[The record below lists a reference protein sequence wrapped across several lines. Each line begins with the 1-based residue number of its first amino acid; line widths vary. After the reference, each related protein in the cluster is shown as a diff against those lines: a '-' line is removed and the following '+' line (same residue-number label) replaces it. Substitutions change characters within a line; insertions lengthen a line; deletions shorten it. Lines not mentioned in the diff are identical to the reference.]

1 MQIILSERLNNNKII
16 RDGKGEKILKRYSLS
31 ADIGGTFTDIVL
43 SDRKMEEYKSAKV
56 PTVKENLSKGVLDGI
71 ATMIED
77 FSEVEF
83 FVHGTTTGLNAFLE
97 RKGADMALIVTKGF
111 KDVNEIGRA
120 NRSEIYN
127 IQYRQ
132 PKPLVKRRD
141 IFELDERVLYDGTVH
156 KDVSEDEVNKLID
169 VIENA
174 GYESVSISLLH
185 AYKNPKNEL
194 KVLDIINRRNSNI
207 SVSLSQNIVREW
219 REYERTSTTLINAY
233 IAPIVENYLDQFEQH
248 LEEKG
253 IENDLFIMQSN
264 GGVMTSKVAKDK
276 PIQTL
281 LSGPVGGTMGGVALG
296 ERTDNNNLICMD
308 MGGTSFDV
316 SMIIDGEPDVT
327 SEVNIEKFPILSP
340 MVNMHTIG
348 AGGGSIA
355 WIEGGGL
362 RVGPHSAGA
371 VPGPVCYNKGGTE
384 PTVTD
389 ANVVLGRIDPLDFLG
404 GNMKLDFEG
413 AYKAVEKL
421 GEQLGLGVYE
431 TAEGI
436 CGIANAKMADAI
448 RTLTVSKGIDPKD
461 FTLVAFGG
469 AGPMHAMFIAENLG
483 INRVLVP
490 ASAGTFSAWGM
501 LQTDI
506 RHDDVR
512 TYVSLLRSSNESDM
526 KNLFHQMILNS
537 EEVLK
542 SQNIDSNDIQH
553 NKQYDLRYVG
563 QEYTVT
569 VNENPHSTDFYKDLE
584 RDFHNMHLN
593 IYGHNNPEGAV
604 EIVNLRVVSYGI
616 LDKNTYSNLEKNSKE
631 ESEFEKINKVYWDN
645 QQLDTK
651 IYNLE
656 KLKIDEQLHG
666 PIIIETETSTI
677 VVPNN
682 FTAQLDHTKNL
693 LIEKER

>member
-1 MQIILSERLNNNKII
+1 M
-16 RDGKGEKILKRYSLS
+16 KRYSLS

-43 SDRKMEEYKSAKV
+43 YDRKKGDYKSAKV

-71 ATMIED
+71 STMIDD
-77 FSEVEF
+77 FADVEF
-83 FVHGTTTGLNAFLE
+83 FVHGTTAGLNAFLE
-97 RKGADMALIVTKGF
+97 RKGANIALIVTKGF
-111 KDVNEIGRA
+111 RDVNEIGRA

-132 PKPLVKRRD
+132 PQPLVKRRD
-141 IFELDERVLYDGTVH
+141 VFELNERVLYDGTVH
-156 KDVSEDEVNKLID
+156 KGVSEEEVNELID
-169 VIENA
+169 EIERK
-174 GYESVSISLLH
+174 GYESVSVSLLH
-185 AYKNPKNEL
+185 AYKNPENEL
-194 KVLDIINRRNSNI
+194 KIMDILKKRKSNI
-207 SVSLSQNIVREW
+207 SFSLSHNIVREW

-233 IAPIVENYLDQFEQH
+233 IAPIVENYLTQFENH
-248 LEEKG
+248 LEKQG
-253 IENDLFIMQSN
+253 VENDLFIMQSN

-281 LSGPVGGTMGGVALG
+281 LSGPVGGTMGGATLG
-296 ERTDNNNLICMD
+296 EQTNNHNLICVD

-348 AGGGSIA
+348 SGGGSIA
-355 WIEGGGL
+355 WIEGGGM

-389 ANVVLGRIDPLDFLG
+389 ANVVLGRIDPENFLG
-404 GNMKLDFEG
+404 GDMELNFDG
-413 AYKAVEKL
+413 AYEAIEKL
-421 GEQLGLGVYE
+421 GKELGLGVYE

-436 CGIANAKMADAI
+436 CDIANAKMANAI
-448 RTLTVSKGIDPKD
+448 RTLTVSKGIDPRD

-483 INRVLVP
+483 IKKVLVP

-501 LQTDI
+501 LQADI

-512 TYVSLLRSSNESDM
+512 NYVSLLRSSDETYM
-526 KNLFHQMILNS
+526 KNLFDEMIVNS
-537 EEVLK
+537 EKVLK
-542 SQNIDSNDIQH
+542 SQNIESNNIKH

-569 VNENPHSTDFYKDLE
+569 IEDDTNGEIFYDDLE
-584 RDFHNMHLN
+584 KDFHEKHLN
-593 IYGHNNPEGAV
+593 IYGHNNPEGEV
-604 EIVNLRVVSYGI
+604 EIVNLRMVSYGL
-616 LDKNTYSNLEKNSKE
+616 LDKNPHKKLEEDSSTVSKI
-631 ESEFEKINKVYWDN
+631 EKINKVYWEN
-645 QQLDTK
+645 RQLDTK
-651 IYNLE
+651 IYNIESIAVGE
-656 KLKIDEQLHG
+656 KLSG
-666 PIIIETETSTI
+666 PIIVETATSTI
-677 VVPNN
+677 VVPKN
-682 FTAQLDHTKNL
+682 FNAYLDDTKNL
-693 LIEKER
+693 LIEKEK

>member
-1 MQIILSERLNNNKII
+1 
-16 RDGKGEKILKRYSLS
+16 LKRYSLS

-43 SDRKMEEYKSAKV
+43 YDRRKKDYKSAKV

-83 FVHGTTTGLNAFLE
+83 FVHGTTAGLNAFLE
-97 RKGADMALIVTKGF
+97 RKGANMALIVTKGF
-111 KDVNEIGRA
+111 RDVNEIGRA

-132 PKPLVKRRD
+132 PEPLVKRRN
-141 IFELDERVLYDGTVH
+141 IFELDERVLHDGTVH
-156 KDVSEDEVNKLID
+156 KEVSEDEVNKLLD
-169 VIENA
+169 EIEDA
-174 GYESVSISLLH
+174 GYESVSIALLH
-185 AYKNPKNEL
+185 AYKNPENEL
-194 KVLDIINRRNSNI
+194 KVLDILKKRNNKM
-207 SVSLSQNIVREW
+207 SVSLSHNIVREW

-233 IAPIVENYLDQFEQH
+233 IAPIVENYLNQFEDQ

-253 IENDLFIMQSN
+253 TENDLFIMQSN
-264 GGVMTSKVAKDK
+264 GGVMTSEVAKDK

-281 LSGPVGGTMGGVALG
+281 LSGPVGGTMGGVTLG
-296 ERTDNNNLICMD
+296 EQTSNDNLICVD

-362 RVGPHSAGA
+362 RVGPQSAGA
-371 VPGPVCYNKGGTE
+371 VPGPVCYGKGGTE

-389 ANVVLGRIDPLDFLG
+389 ANVVLGRIDPADFLG

-413 AYKAVEKL
+413 AYKAIEEL
-421 GEQLGLGVYE
+421 GKQLGLGGYE

-436 CGIANAKMADAI
+436 CEIANAKMADAI
-448 RTLTVSKGIDPKD
+448 RTLTVSKGIDPRD

-483 INRVLVP
+483 INKIIVP

-512 TYVSLLRSSNESDM
+512 TYVSLLRSSDEAVT
-526 KNLFHQMILNS
+526 KNLFDQMIVNS
-537 EEVLK
+537 EDVLK
-542 SQNIDSNDIQH
+542 SQNIDSNNIKH

-569 VNENPHSTDFYKDLE
+569 VDENPDSQDFYDDLE
-584 RDFHNMHLN
+584 QDFHDMHLN

-604 EIVNLRVVSYGI
+604 EIVNLRVVSYGL
-616 LDKNTYSNLEKNSKE
+616 LDKNPHGKLEEKADKDSN
-631 ESEFEKINKVYWDN
+631 FDKVN
-645 QQLDTK
+645 QVFWNNEQVDTK

-656 KLKIDEQLHG
+656 KLAVNEELHG

-677 VVPNN
+677 VVPHN
-682 FTAQLDHTKNL
+682 FIAKLDDTKNL
-693 LIEKER
+693 LIEKEK

>member
-1 MQIILSERLNNNKII
+1 
-16 RDGKGEKILKRYSLS
+16 
-31 ADIGGTFTDIVL
+31 
-43 SDRKMEEYKSAKV
+43 MEEYKSAKV

-327 SEVNIEKFPILSP
+327 SEVN
-340 MVNMHTIG
+340 
-348 AGGGSIA
+348 
-355 WIEGGGL
+355 
-362 RVGPHSAGA
+362 
-371 VPGPVCYNKGGTE
+371 
-384 PTVTD
+384 
-389 ANVVLGRIDPLDFLG
+389 
-404 GNMKLDFEG
+404 
-413 AYKAVEKL
+413 
-421 GEQLGLGVYE
+421 
-431 TAEGI
+431 
-436 CGIANAKMADAI
+436 
-448 RTLTVSKGIDPKD
+448 
-461 FTLVAFGG
+461 
-469 AGPMHAMFIAENLG
+469 
-483 INRVLVP
+483 
-490 ASAGTFSAWGM
+490 
-501 LQTDI
+501 
-506 RHDDVR
+506 
-512 TYVSLLRSSNESDM
+512 
-526 KNLFHQMILNS
+526 
-537 EEVLK
+537 
-542 SQNIDSNDIQH
+542 
-553 NKQYDLRYVG
+553 
-563 QEYTVT
+563 
-569 VNENPHSTDFYKDLE
+569 
-584 RDFHNMHLN
+584 
-593 IYGHNNPEGAV
+593 
-604 EIVNLRVVSYGI
+604 
-616 LDKNTYSNLEKNSKE
+616 
-631 ESEFEKINKVYWDN
+631 
-645 QQLDTK
+645 
-651 IYNLE
+651 
-656 KLKIDEQLHG
+656 
-666 PIIIETETSTI
+666 
-677 VVPNN
+677 
-682 FTAQLDHTKNL
+682 
-693 LIEKER
+693 

>member
-1 MQIILSERLNNNKII
+1 M
-16 RDGKGEKILKRYSLS
+16 S

-43 SDRKMEEYKSAKV
+43 YDREKEDYNSAKV
-56 PTVKENLSKGVLDGI
+56 PTIKENLSKGVLDGI
-71 ATMIED
+71 ATMIDD

-83 FVHGTTTGLNAFLE
+83 FVHGTTAGLNAFLE
-97 RKGADMALIVTKGF
+97 RKGADIALIVTKGF
-111 KDVNEIGRA
+111 RDVNEIGRA

-132 PKPLVKRRD
+132 PEPLVKRRN

-156 KDVSEDEVNKLID
+156 KEVSEDEVNKLID
-169 VIENA
+169 EIEDA
-174 GYESVSISLLH
+174 GYESVSIALLH
-185 AYKNPKNEL
+185 SYKNPENEL
-194 KVLDIINRRNSNI
+194 KVLDVLKKRNNKFSI
-207 SVSLSQNIVREW
+207 SLSHNIVREW

-233 IAPIVENYLDQFEQH
+233 IAPIVENYLNQFEEQ

-253 IENDLFIMQSN
+253 TENDLFIMQSN
-264 GGVMTSKVAKDK
+264 GGVMTSEVAKDK

-281 LSGPVGGTMGGVALG
+281 LSGPVGGTMGGVTLG
-296 ERTDNNNLICMD
+296 EQTSNDNLICVD

-316 SMIIDGEPDVT
+316 SMIINGEPDVT

-371 VPGPVCYNKGGTE
+371 VPGPVCYGKGGIE

-389 ANVVLGRIDPLDFLG
+389 ANVVLGRIDPADFLG

-413 AYKAVEKL
+413 AYKAIEEL
-421 GEQLGLGVYE
+421 GKQLGLGVYE

-436 CGIANAKMADAI
+436 CEIANAKMADAI
-448 RTLTVSKGIDPKD
+448 RTLTISKGIDPRD

-483 INRVLVP
+483 INKIIVP

-512 TYVSLLRSSNESDM
+512 TYVSLLRASDEATM
-526 KNLFHQMILNS
+526 KNLFNQMILNS
-537 EEVLK
+537 ESVLK
-542 SQNIDSNDIQH
+542 SQNIDPNNIKH

-569 VNENPHSTDFYKDLE
+569 VDENPESKNFYDDLE
-584 RDFHNMHLN
+584 KDFHDMHLN

-604 EIVNLRVVSYGI
+604 EIVNLRVVSYGL
-616 LDKNTYSNLEKNSKE
+616 LDKNPHRKLEENPEKISN
-631 ESEFEKINKVYWDN
+631 FEKTNQVFWNNKQV
-645 QQLDTK
+645 DTK

-656 KLKIDEQLHG
+656 KLAVNEELEG

-677 VVPNN
+677 VVPHN
-682 FTAQLDHTKNL
+682 FVAKLDDTKNL

>member
-1 MQIILSERLNNNKII
+1 M
-16 RDGKGEKILKRYSLS
+16 KRYSLS

-43 SDRKMEEYKSAKV
+43 YDRRKKDYKSAKV

-83 FVHGTTTGLNAFLE
+83 FVHGTTAGLNAFLE
-97 RKGADMALIVTKGF
+97 RKGANMALIVTKGF
-111 KDVNEIGRA
+111 RDVNEIGRA

-132 PKPLVKRRD
+132 PEPLVKRRN
-141 IFELDERVLYDGTVH
+141 IFELDERVLHDGTVH
-156 KDVSEDEVNKLID
+156 KEVSEDEVNKLLD
-169 VIENA
+169 EIEDA
-174 GYESVSISLLH
+174 GYESVSIALLH
-185 AYKNPKNEL
+185 AYKNPENEL
-194 KVLDIINRRNSNI
+194 KVLDILKKRNDKM
-207 SVSLSQNIVREW
+207 SVSLSHNIVREW

-233 IAPIVENYLDQFEQH
+233 IAPIVENYLNQFEDQ

-253 IENDLFIMQSN
+253 TENDLFIMQSN
-264 GGVMTSKVAKDK
+264 GGVMTSEVAKDK

-281 LSGPVGGTMGGVALG
+281 LSGPVGGTMGGVTLG
-296 ERTDNNNLICMD
+296 EQTSNDNLICVD

-362 RVGPHSAGA
+362 RVGPQSAGA
-371 VPGPVCYNKGGTE
+371 VPGPVCYGKGGTE

-389 ANVVLGRIDPLDFLG
+389 ANVVLGRIDPADFLG

-413 AYKAVEKL
+413 AYKAIEEL
-421 GEQLGLGVYE
+421 GKQLGLGVYE

-436 CGIANAKMADAI
+436 CEIANAKMADAI
-448 RTLTVSKGIDPKD
+448 RTLTVSKGIDPRD

-483 INRVLVP
+483 INKIIVP

-512 TYVSLLRSSNESDM
+512 TYVSLLRSSDEAVT
-526 KNLFHQMILNS
+526 KNLFDQMIVNS
-537 EEVLK
+537 EDVLK
-542 SQNIDSNDIQH
+542 SQNIDSNNIKH

-569 VNENPHSTDFYKDLE
+569 VDENPDSQDFYDDLE
-584 RDFHNMHLN
+584 QDFHDMHLN

-604 EIVNLRVVSYGI
+604 EIVNLRVVSYGL
-616 LDKNTYSNLEKNSKE
+616 LDKNPHGKLEEKADKDSN
-631 ESEFEKINKVYWDN
+631 FDKVN
-645 QQLDTK
+645 QVFWNNEQVDTK

-656 KLKIDEQLHG
+656 KLAVNEELHG

-677 VVPNN
+677 VVPHN
-682 FTAQLDHTKNL
+682 FIAKLDDTKNL
-693 LIEKER
+693 LIEKEK

>member
-1 MQIILSERLNNNKII
+1 M
-16 RDGKGEKILKRYSLS
+16 KRYSLS

-43 SDRKMEEYKSAKV
+43 YDRKYKDYKSAKV

-71 ATMIED
+71 STMIDD

-83 FVHGTTTGLNAFLE
+83 FVHGTTAGLNAFLE
-97 RKGADMALIVTKGF
+97 RKGADIALITTKGF

-132 PKPLVKRRD
+132 PEPLVRRRN
-141 IFELDERVLYDGTVH
+141 IFELDERVLHDGTIH
-156 KDVSEDEVNKLID
+156 KEVSENEVNQLID
-169 VIENA
+169 EIESK
-174 GYESVSISLLH
+174 GYESVSVSLLH
-185 AYKNPKNEL
+185 SYKNPENEL
-194 KVLDIINRRNSNI
+194 KVLDILEKRNSNI
-207 SVSLSQNIVREW
+207 SVSLSHNIVREW

-233 IAPIVENYLDQFEQH
+233 IAPIVERYLSQFEKH

-253 IENDLFIMQSN
+253 VENDLFIMQSN
-264 GGVMTSKVAKDK
+264 GGVMTSTIAKDK

-281 LSGPVGGTMGGVALG
+281 LSGPVGGTMGGVTLG
-296 ERTDNNNLICMD
+296 DQTDNHNLICVD

-316 SMIIDGEPDVT
+316 SMIINGEPDVT
-327 SEVNIEKFPILSP
+327 SEVSIEKFPILSP

-348 AGGGSIA
+348 SGGGSIA

-371 VPGPVCYNKGGTE
+371 VPGPVCYNKGGAE

-389 ANVVLGRIDPLDFLG
+389 ANVVLGRIDPADFLG
-404 GNMKLDFEG
+404 GNMELDFEG
-413 AYKAVEKL
+413 AHHAVEEL
-421 GEQLGLGVYE
+421 GKELGLGVYE

-436 CGIANAKMADAI
+436 CDIANAKMADAI
-448 RTLTVSKGIDPKD
+448 RTLTISKGIDPRD

-483 INRVLVP
+483 INKILVP

-512 TYVSLLRSSNESDM
+512 TYVSLLRSSNENYIN
-526 KNLFHQMILNS
+526 NLFDEMIINS

-542 SQNIDSNDIQH
+542 SQNIDSNNIEYT
-553 NKQYDLRYVG
+553 KQYDLRYVG

-569 VNENPHSTDFYKDLE
+569 VEEQPESRSFYDELE
-584 RDFHNMHLN
+584 KDFHEMHLN

-604 EIVNLRVVSYGI
+604 EIVNLRVVSYGL
-616 LDKNTYSNLEKNSKE
+616 LDKNPHKKIEKGSIAVSKV
-631 ESEFEKINKVYWDN
+631 EKTNKVYWDN
-645 QQLDTK
+645 QKLDTK

-656 KLKIDEQLHG
+656 SLVVGERLKG
-666 PIIIETETSTI
+666 PIIVETTTSTI
-677 VVPNN
+677 VVPKD
-682 FTAQLDHTKNL
+682 FTAQLDQTKNL
-693 LIEKER
+693 SIEKEK